1 MSLLL
6 EALARASSEKE
17 RLAAASSPAT
27 PVSPVGATD
36 SNIAAST
43 PEKLEQRTPF
53 PELRIEP
60 VLEAVP
66 ESVSEPVAES
76 VRVPSRD
83 PVSARAPQPA
93 LALALDPTP
102 PTDAAAPENSIA
114 FTPAAP
120 PHDVVRSENASGA
133 RAALAMLVAEPPAP
147 ARQTPDAKE
156 TPLAPA
162 APEIPELS
170 AARSPTASEP
180 EAGTAAVPARP
191 EGRRPSSSSAAN
203 TSSTSSAT
211 SSPQIAREIL
221 QATAKSLPERRRS
234 RMVIL
239 GGLALVGIVINVL
252 FFTGTIDRM
261 LAEPD
266 QFSVVVPAESPVLA
280 TPAQEPA
287 ADPATDTAALDAVS
301 EQDSTGAAT
310 PVAVASAAPSS
321 SVASPSST
329 QTEQPLKARSD
340 SRVPEPVARTAAPAP
355 VRVFIA
361 KAQTAGALD
370 AAYGQLG
377 QGNFVEAEAGYQRA
391 LAKNPGEIDAMIGLA
406 YIARQ
411 QGRRDDALDYYQR
424 VLRLQAS
431 HPVAMSGVL
440 EVSAEGDAR
449 LAASR
454 ARELAE
460 RNPDSPAALATL
472 GGMLAREGR
481 IGEAQQAYFRALSLE
496 PANAFHA
503 YNLAVAL
510 DRLHKTAQAAT
521 YYERAIALG
530 KGLTSA
536 EQANFPSSTAESRLS
551 QIRGASGGE
560 SPGR

>member
-162 APEIPELS
+162 ASEIPELS
-170 AARSPTASEP
+170 AARSPAASESV
-180 EAGTAAVPARP
+180 AATAAVPVRP
-191 EGRRPSSSSAAN
+191 EGRRTSSSTAA
-203 TSSTSSAT
+203 SAT

-377 QGNFVEAEAGYQRA
+377 QGNFVAAEAGYQRA

-481 IGEAQQAYFRALSLE
+481 IGEAQQANFRALSLE